1 MPPGNPLAQQP
12 LNLADGMLLISMVAW
27 PFRPEQESEADRD
40 ATEWM
45 MMAGYDPRELARLL
59 NTWDQR
65 QTQEMPWMK
74 FIPSMV
80 KSHPNPGRRAQEI
93 LVIAEPLRKQYPG
106 AKHVGLDNLANRIP
120 KSQGKFL
127 NRRASSGRP
136 HNMLCGCCTTLRDM
150 L

>member
-120 KSQGKFL
+120 KSQGKQ
-127 NRRASSGRP
+127 R
-136 HNMLCGCCTTLRDM
+136 
-150 L
+150 